1 MLPEREQLKWER
13 RLRTFCIFGGTAF
26 LASLLVARPL
36 TESFELM
43 WHIVPLLIISLF
55 ALLLACGTSWLI
67 LQISIA
73 HLASRD
79 MAVRLRPTSIRSPRG
94 F

>member
-1 MLPEREQLKWER
+1 MFSERVQLKWER
-13 RLRTFCIFGGTAF
+13 RLRGFCIAGGTAF

-43 WHIVPLLIISLF
+43 WQVVPLLIVSLF
-55 ALLLACGTSWLI
+55 LLLIAGGTVWLI

-73 HLASRD
+73 HHAAREMTL
-79 MAVRLRPTSIRSPRG
+79 RLGSAGIRSPRG
-94 F
+94 M